1 MTEMLDYSER
11 RVRNALRD
19 APDGIYTGQDAL
31 DDNGVTSDPV
41 PVKATVTIKG
51 DSMEIDFA
59 GTAPQVATNMN
70 TPFASTVA
78 AAVAAAKSVLTD
90 ADIPFNDGCSRAIT
104 VKAPEGSI
112 LNPRYPAPVRARLL
126 ASYRAFN
133 AVMKALSTAAPTRVI
148 ATGTDT
154 TTACCLSWLG
164 PNGYDI
170 YLEIFGGGYGAG
182 PENDGADGV
191 DSPLSN
197 CGNIPIEATD
207 MDHVFFRCIDYSY
220 IAGSGGKGRM
230 RGGLGF
236 RKVYEI
242 LEDNVTFATYG
253 DRFTQQADGLF
264 GGDQGAPGQNKVLR
278 GDEVIALPSKTS
290 FPLKRGDK
298 LIVQVAAG
306 GGYGDAADRPNARA
320 VRDQEDGLVAA
331 E

>member
-1 MTEMLDYSER
+1 
-11 RVRNALRD
+11 
-19 APDGIYTGQDAL
+19 
-31 DDNGVTSDPV
+31 
-41 PVKATVTIKG
+41 
-51 DSMEIDFA
+51 
-59 GTAPQVATNMN
+59 
-70 TPFASTVA
+70 
-78 AAVAAAKSVLTD
+78 
-90 ADIPFNDGCSRAIT
+90 
-104 VKAPEGSI
+104 
-112 LNPRYPAPVRARLL
+112 
-126 ASYRAFN
+126 
-133 AVMKALSTAAPTRVI
+133 
-148 ATGTDT
+148 
-154 TTACCLSWLG
+154 
-164 PNGYDI
+164 
-170 YLEIFGGGYGAG
+170 
-182 PENDGADGV
+182 
-191 DSPLSN
+191 
-197 CGNIPIEATD
+197 

-264 GGDQGAPGQNKVLR
+264 GGGQGAPGQNQVLR
-278 GDEVIALPSKTS
+278 GDEVINLPSKTS